1 MKRFL
6 FFIFALLSIVAY
18 SQEKRLALIIGNS
31 EYQHGAYLR
40 NPVNDAVAMKGVL
53 SQAGFDVLDHF
64 DLNLVAMKKAIDDF
78 GSILG
83 SYDIGLF
90 FYAGHGVQAKGDNY
104 LIPVDASLKTEND
117 VEYNCVNAGRVLA
130 KMEDARNRTNI
141 IILDACRDN
150 PFERSWTRSMAGKGL
165 ASITAPVGSMIC
177 YATAPGHTA
186 SDGAGKNGLYT
197 SALLQHITKPGLP
210 IEEVFKRVR
219 VMVREESD
227 NTQIPWES
235 TSLEGDFYFHR
246 INEPDPIIRD
256 SSSIITDNIE
266 KDNTGLFVDTRD
278 NQQYNWVEIGE
289 QIWMVEN
296 LKFTSSG
303 SWSNHIFGRLY
314 NWRSANKACPD
325 GWHLPSDEEWNTL
338 EGNLGMKNSEILKFG
353 YRGDSEGGRLKES
366 SRAQWMTPNTGATNE
381 TGFSA
386 LPGGLYSSGIV
397 IYTGERAYFW
407 TSTKDSFSDYL
418 SRSLDF
424 DKATVYRGANPK
436 KHGLSVRC
444 VKDSP

>member
-227 NTQIPWES
+227 NTLQSIPF
-235 TSLEGDFYFHR
+235 L
-246 INEPDPIIRD
+246 IR
-256 SSSIITDNIE
+256 
-266 KDNTGLFVDTRD
+266 R
-278 NQQYNWVEIGE
+278 
-289 QIWMVEN
+289 
-296 LKFTSSG
+296 
-303 SWSNHIFGRLY
+303 
-314 NWRSANKACPD
+314 
-325 GWHLPSDEEWNTL
+325 
-338 EGNLGMKNSEILKFG
+338 
-353 YRGDSEGGRLKES
+353 
-366 SRAQWMTPNTGATNE
+366 
-381 TGFSA
+381 
-386 LPGGLYSSGIV
+386 
-397 IYTGERAYFW
+397 
-407 TSTKDSFSDYL
+407 
-418 SRSLDF
+418 
-424 DKATVYRGANPK
+424 
-436 KHGLSVRC
+436 
-444 VKDSP
+444 